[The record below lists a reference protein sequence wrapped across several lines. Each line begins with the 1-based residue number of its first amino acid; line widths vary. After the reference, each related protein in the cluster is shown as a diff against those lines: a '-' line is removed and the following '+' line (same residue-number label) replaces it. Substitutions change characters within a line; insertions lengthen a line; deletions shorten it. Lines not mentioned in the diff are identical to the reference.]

1 MATSM
6 AFSDEIIKKHQSS
19 GNVKIQCNNYKDTRT
34 MMKII
39 IIALLAAG
47 GYYGYQWLSEHGSE
61 IGQQVNDLKNDSAVQ
76 QRANEISHGNE

>member
-1 MATSM
+1 
-6 AFSDEIIKKHQSS
+6 
-19 GNVKIQCNNYKDTRT
+19 
-34 MMKII
+34 MKII